1 MQYVSLL
8 GNASM
13 KAASYSYA
21 ARSLFSRSLF
31 IVDIS
36 IAWSAAVAV
45 AAAAAMHVFSSLV
58 VAQRSPALLTM
69 GPPVGV
75 RGNPLH
81 TQPWMGLALPLS

>member
-75 RGNPLH
+75 MR
-81 TQPWMGLALPLS
+81 